1 MLSQLGIL
9 QWNRPVIIY
18 LLHNGPAIWI
28 YWGETDNN
36 YLLVIQCPATRIYW
50 GKTDQWLSTCYTIP
64 SQGETAQQL
73 YIQLLYNAQPTG
85 YIGVKQTNDSLYN
98 TLPTGHIGVKQTN
111 HYLLVIQCP
120 TYWLHQ
126 GETVQGLSN
135 CFTMPNLLVT
145 SGWNRRLSTCL
156 FNN

>member
-1 MLSQLGIL
+1 M
-9 QWNRPVIIY
+9 IIY

-50 GKTDQWLSTCYTIP
+50 GKTDQRLSTCYTIP

-98 TLPTGHIGVKQTN
+98 NTLPTGHIGVKQTN

-120 TYWLHQ
+120 ASWLHEGETVQGLSTCLQCPTYWLHQ
-126 GETVQGLSN
+126 GETVQGLST

-145 SGWNRRLSTCL
+145 SG
-156 FNN
+156 